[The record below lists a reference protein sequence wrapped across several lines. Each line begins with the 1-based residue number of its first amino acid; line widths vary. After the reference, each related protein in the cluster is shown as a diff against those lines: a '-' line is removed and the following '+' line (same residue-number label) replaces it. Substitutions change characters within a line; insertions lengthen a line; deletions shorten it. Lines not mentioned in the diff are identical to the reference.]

1 MRNLNAMLFAALVA
15 IIVPM
20 AMTGCTI
27 MHMSYPEAQSHFDY
41 PNSNVTPMGR
51 AKGTATTAGM
61 VPAMQDA
68 DLEEQAI
75 GKALAASGGD
85 LLVDY
90 HLTTDVKLIPLM
102 FINFYT
108 TTVTV
113 EGTAA
118 KMEIGKQKL
127 R

>member
-1 MRNLNAMLFAALVA
+1 MKKVNILLVLA
-15 IIVPM
+15 TVLRLPL
-20 AMTGCTI
+20 AGTGCTV

-41 PNSNVTPMGR
+41 PNSNVTPMGH

-61 VPAMQDA
+61 MPAMQEA

-75 GKALAASGGD
+75 NQALASTGGD

-118 KMEIGKQKL
+118 KMEIGKQVLK
-127 R
+127 